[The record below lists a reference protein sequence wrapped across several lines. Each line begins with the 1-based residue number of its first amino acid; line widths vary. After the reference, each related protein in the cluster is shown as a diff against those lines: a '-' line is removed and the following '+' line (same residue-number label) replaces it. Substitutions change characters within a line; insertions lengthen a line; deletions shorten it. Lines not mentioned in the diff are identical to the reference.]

1 MQKDFSPIIGGT
13 LRLWPGTKES
23 GWHRAELARLLR
35 RGERAWIQLPSAL
48 LQTRYWLKA
57 VEQAFSNSETAT
69 AIQASLRQCNLSC
82 GAGFNQYYLI
92 AQPHA
97 EASCYNISD
106 YVQRCLAGELSIAE
120 RLRGRT
126 VIHLHQTEDTAD
138 DLLSDTGVL
147 AFVERLLMPY
157 LSTYGK
163 QALIGFTCE
172 LPRFLSVIAGAKSV
186 SPVDVLEPGT
196 SSVPWSPVLSDTTKD
211 TLRVLTPAKQGQIPI
226 QAYLPLVFY
235 ETYDSAAVRNAFW
248 REVTT
253 QFAKCFLAGLR
264 DFSHQAGL
272 RFAVS
277 LPVSAK
283 VLEFELGAM
292 LAQVDCPILNTT
304 ALDTPRRFAIAKWV
318 CSNAQYAGISRKG
331 THKLGDA
338 MADASLGFNLWPS
351 RGNAEETPLSHLLST
366 GFPKRALLMIAPTQ
380 SLWTKPDEKLWNQLT
395 KAWGWLCQTVWQLGY
410 DFRIVSEQEL
420 SSANISVSQ
429 VDKKNRAKGMNPRFA
444 GGTTTFCFPNDCTA
458 AADSYR
464 VVLLPSGISLQE
476 ETVNCLKAFTKA
488 KGRLIAN
495 EPTPYLLNGR
505 IGLEPYPL
513 EQLIYGRRS
522 TILRGPLGERKSALK
537 KCLRKWVPPVVS
549 VYVKPD
555 NHSTHVV
562 QMHHRVAEAYEVF
575 YFFNAGA
582 EPVDTLIE
590 LHRSSKVGRGLAPCL
605 QEKAIVVEEWHL
617 LTGTKVPVDFW
628 HADGKLYL
636 NCAFTPKQGR
646 LFVVTHHKLSL

>member
-1 MQKDFSPIIGGT
+1 MQKDFSPIIGGI
-13 LRLWPGTKES
+13 LLLWPGMQES
-23 GWHRAELARLLR
+23 EAHRAELARLLR
-35 RGERAWIQLPSAL
+35 RGERAWIQLPPAV

-69 AIQASLRQCNLSC
+69 AIQASLRQSNLSC
-82 GAGFNQYYLI
+82 GAGFNQHYLI

-97 EASCYNISD
+97 DASCYNISG

-126 VIHLHQTEDTAD
+126 VIHLHQMEGAAD

-163 QALIGFTCE
+163 RALIGFTCE
-172 LPRFLSVIAGAKSV
+172 LPRFLSVIAGAKCV
-186 SPVDVLEPGT
+186 PPVGILEPGT
-196 SSVPWSPVLSDTTKD
+196 LPVPWSPVLSDTTKD
-211 TLRVLTPAKQGQIPI
+211 TL

-248 REVTT
+248 REVTM

-264 DFSHQAGL
+264 DFSHQVGL

-277 LPVSAK
+277 LPASAK

-304 ALDTPRRFAIAKWV
+304 ALDTPRRFAVAKWV
-318 CSNAQYAGISRKG
+318 CSNPQYAGISRKG
-331 THKLGDA
+331 THELGDTLE
-338 MADASLGFNLWPS
+338 DASLGFNFWLS
-351 RGNAEETPLSHLLST
+351 RGNAEEMPLSYLLST
-366 GFPKRALLMIAPTQ
+366 GFPKRSLLMIAPTQ

-420 SSANISVSQ
+420 SSANVGTVTTPSVSQ
-429 VDKKNRAKGMNPRFA
+429 IDRKNRGIF
-444 GGTTTFCFPNDCTA
+444 FPNDRA
-458 AADSYR
+458 AVSDVYR
-464 VVLLPSGISLQE
+464 VVLLPSCISLQE
-476 ETVNCLKAFTKA
+476 ETVSCLKVFTKA

-513 EQLIYGRRS
+513 EQLIYGRRT
-522 TILRGPLGERKSALK
+522 TILHGPLGERKPALK
-537 KCLRKWVPPVVS
+537 KRLRKWVPSVVS
-549 VYVKPD
+549 VYAKPD
-555 NHSTHVV
+555 NHPTHVV
-562 QMHHRVAEAYEVF
+562 QVQHRVAEVYELF
-575 YFFNAGA
+575 YFFNTSA
-582 EPVDTLIE
+582 EPIQTLIE
-590 LHRSSKVGRGLAPCL
+590 LHRSSKVLHGLKSSLHA
-605 QEKAIVVEEWHL
+605 EAIVVEEWHL

-628 HADGKLYL
+628 RADRKLYM

-646 LFVVTHHKLSL
+646 LFVVSENRK